1 MRQQHIQKKTQKPGP
16 QVVDQRRR
24 ELPEIQ
30 FDPAVANQPVRAI
43 FYVEVGDMETLRV
56 QLLVQ
61 EINRQ
66 YSGARG
72 GIHYVVPIRNGKI
85 GSDIVFEQEFLD
97 VVHKMCEIKDGQIVL
112 KDGAADVHVVRESI

>member
-1 MRQQHIQKKTQKPGP
+1 MRQQHIQKKSPKAEP
-16 QVVDQRRR
+16 QIIDERRR
-24 ELPEIQ
+24 ELPEIPI
-30 FDPAVANQPVRAI
+30 DPAAANKPVRAV

-72 GIHYVVPIRNGKI
+72 GVHYVVPIRHGKI
-85 GSDIVFEQEFLD
+85 GTDIAFEQEFLD
-97 VVHKMCEIKDGQIVL
+97 VVNKMCEIKDGKIVL
-112 KDGAADVHVVRESI
+112 KDGAEDVHIVRETI